1 MMTKHELIETA
12 YELTG
17 GNAADLTIEQLR
29 RLTDIC
35 LNEIER
41 RGELETRDGVP
52 IPEKRT
58 GRKAMPPMNRVEKVN
73 MRKKY
78 RFAKVY
84 YKTGEGEDAKMHSR
98 SNGRT
103 PLQWVRW
110 AFAEAERRG
119 KEFYRMGG
127 YFEEQ

>member
-1 MMTKHELIETA
+1 MKHELIETA
-12 YELTG
+12 YELAG
-17 GNAADLTIEQLR
+17 GIVANLTIEQLR

-41 RGELETRDGVP
+41 RGELETRDAVP

-73 MRKKY
+73 KRKKY

-84 YKTGEGEDAKMHSR
+84 YKTSEGEDAKMHSY
-98 SNGRT
+98 SSGRT
-103 PLQWVRW
+103 PFQWVRW
-110 AFAEAERRG
+110 AYAEAERQG
-119 KEFYRMGG
+119 KEFWRMGG